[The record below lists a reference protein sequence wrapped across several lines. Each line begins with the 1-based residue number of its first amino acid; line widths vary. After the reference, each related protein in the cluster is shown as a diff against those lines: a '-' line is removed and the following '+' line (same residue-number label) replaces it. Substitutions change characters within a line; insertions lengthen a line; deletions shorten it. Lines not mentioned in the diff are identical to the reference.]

1 MAVKPKIA
9 PARVVTEAL
18 KGYAERGVFRGLSH
32 PQRRGKTTAFTM
44 LWHHGRR
51 FRFVMNETARV
62 VSFPDL
68 LPGVPARSPMFR
80 ELKAFLHQFESDAVP
95 EHRRID
101 PRKGRL
107 KVAARAGAAS
117 VTLSVKNGEWE
128 YCSRRLVHL
137 AQEVYMVFLH
147 DGPYSD
153 YRVAQLG
160 LDPESVWA

>member
-1 MAVKPKIA
+1 MAGKPKTV
-9 PARVVTEAL
+9 PARVVTDAL
-18 KGYAERGVFRGLSH
+18 KGYAERGVFRGLSN

-51 FRFVMNETARV
+51 FHFVLDETAGT

-68 LPGVPARSPMFR
+68 LPGVPARSPMFK
-80 ELKAFLHQFESDAVP
+80 ELKAFLHQFETDAVP
-95 EHRRID
+95 DHRRID
-101 PRKGRL
+101 PKKGRL
-107 KVAARAGAAS
+107 KVLPRGGDVS
-117 VTLSVKNGEWE
+117 VTLTVKNGEWE
-128 YCSRRLVHL
+128 YCTRRLVHL

-160 LDPESVWA
+160 IDPESVWA